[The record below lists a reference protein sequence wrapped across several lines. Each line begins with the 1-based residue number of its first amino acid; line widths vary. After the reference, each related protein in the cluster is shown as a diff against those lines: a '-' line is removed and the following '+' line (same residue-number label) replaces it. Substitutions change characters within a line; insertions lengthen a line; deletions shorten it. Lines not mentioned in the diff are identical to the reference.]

1 VDDKTRRRKSQYTK
15 PTIYIRKHLSNF
27 NLALNLMLYYGA
39 MKTNHYRTF
48 DHTDHSDV
56 ERLFIIDGESVWA
69 VVHCGVKLVPA
80 QEADMLYNGYTESE
94 AMKTDRAERLFT
106 DYKTNFQLTHTSE
119 QTADDLAALVDVVNA
134 SAPLGDDVSKLVMDW
149 QLEAIAQEAD
159 SKDLQE
165 TYRSQLP

>member
-1 VDDKTRRRKSQYTK
+1 M
-15 PTIYIRKHLSNF
+15 F
-27 NLALNLMLYYGA
+27 MFYYGA

-134 SAPLGDDVSKLVMDW
+134 SAPLSGVDVQQAGDW
-149 QLEAIAQEAD
+149 QDENLGTRTIISGGEVMELD
-159 SKDLQE
+159 DRPE
-165 TYRSQLP
+165 DHWYHENPNY